1 MITTLVGIDPG
12 VIHTGIIVSKINPH
26 VKEVT
31 NSTFLMEG
39 CPVMDIRDILRN
51 FRSTATFIE
60 GYRPRSNLHHDR
72 QMQKFV
78 SDLNVHLQNSIA
90 LDNMDSK
97 NVVKNDLL
105 KLFKLYSFSTRS
117 HHQDLRSAARIML
130 FGALKQ
136 DDTNALIADVVRDT
150 IKTPGSWDFTT
161 K

>member
-78 SDLNVHLQNSIA
+78 SDLNFHLRKSIA

-136 DDTNALIADVVRDT
+136 NDTNALIADVVRDT

>member
-51 FRSTATFIE
+51 FRPTATFIE

-78 SDLNVHLQNSIA
+78 SDLNFHLRNSIA

-136 DDTNALIADVVRDT
+136 NDTNALIADVVRDT

>member
-1 MITTLVGIDPG
+1 
-12 VIHTGIIVSKINPH
+12 
-26 VKEVT
+26 
-31 NSTFLMEG
+31 
-39 CPVMDIRDILRN
+39 
-51 FRSTATFIE
+51 
-60 GYRPRSNLHHDR
+60 
-72 QMQKFV
+72 MQEFV
-78 SDLNVHLQNSIA
+78 SYLNFHLQNSIA

-136 DDTNALIADVVRDT
+136 NDTNALIADVVRDT

>member
-26 VKEVT
+26 VKDVT

-39 CPVMDIRDILRN
+39 CPVKAIRYSLRN
-51 FRSTATFIE
+51 FRPTATFIE

-78 SDLNVHLQNSIA
+78 SELNLHLPNSIA

-136 DDTNALIADVVRDT
+136 NDTNALIADVVRDT

>member
-26 VKEVT
+26 VKEVK

-51 FRSTATFIE
+51 FQSTATFIE

-72 QMQKFV
+72 QMQEFV
-78 SDLNVHLQNSIA
+78 SYLNFHLQNSIA

-136 DDTNALIADVVRDT
+136 NDTNALIADVVRDT

>member
-12 VIHTGIIVSKINPH
+12 VIHTGIIVSEINPH

-39 CPVMDIRDILRN
+39 CPVMTIRDTLRN

-72 QMQKFV
+72 QMQEFV
-78 SDLNVHLQNSIA
+78 SYLNFHLPNSIA

-136 DDTNALIADVVRDT
+136 NDTNALIADVVRDT